1 VKCDF
6 TCWRLRRAGD
16 NGLMKSILCIL
27 LTTILAMTSL
37 ARAEKAMGGIGVV
50 TCDVWLEARKAPQ
63 SDKEALTEVLVLAW
77 VQGYLSSKNSNGFED
92 NMVLDVPDH
101 TVINKVLDK
110 TCAQLPGSKIYSIA
124 DDFAK
129 TLIEMYGTTKRK

>member
-1 VKCDF
+1 
-6 TCWRLRRAGD
+6 
-16 NGLMKSILCIL
+16 
-27 LTTILAMTSL
+27 
-37 ARAEKAMGGIGVV
+37 MGGIGVV
-50 TCDVWLEARKAPQ
+50 TCDVWLEARKTPQ
-63 SDKEALTEVLVLAW
+63 SDREALTEGLVLAW

-101 TVINKVLDK
+101 IVINKVLDK
-110 TCAQLPGSKIYSIA
+110 TCAQLPRSKIYSIA